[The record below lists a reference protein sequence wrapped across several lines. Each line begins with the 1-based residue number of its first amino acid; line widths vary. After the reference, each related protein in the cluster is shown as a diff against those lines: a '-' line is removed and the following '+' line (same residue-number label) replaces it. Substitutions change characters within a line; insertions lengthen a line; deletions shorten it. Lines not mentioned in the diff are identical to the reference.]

1 MVGLLRWGGL
11 AVVSLPWWAMSGPV
25 RFEDMTFPIL
35 RRSLKPRT
43 ACWFSPLRPFCLLPP
58 LYANMSSDAELRRD
72 AADALSHIL
81 SSHNIAHAWI
91 GGFALQALGATRN
104 TTDIDIEIDVPS
116 VDDIH
121 SRIGPMIV
129 SADPRFSIHNL
140 KLYFTASG
148 SDCLTPRRVPI
159 ETLPIGSLNLPRR
172 LQVVPDGKDYL
183 IKAFNRFWMD

>member
-1 MVGLLRWGGL
+1 MVGLPRWGGL
-11 AVVSLPWWAMSGPV
+11 AVVSLPWWAMSGPA
-25 RFEDMTFPIL
+25 RFEDMTFPVL

-43 ACWFSPLRPFCLLPP
+43 ACPPP
-58 LYANMSSDAELRRD
+58 LHANMSSDAELRRD

>member
-1 MVGLLRWGGL
+1 
-11 AVVSLPWWAMSGPV
+11 
-25 RFEDMTFPIL
+25 
-35 RRSLKPRT
+35 
-43 ACWFSPLRPFCLLPP
+43 
-58 LYANMSSDAELRRD
+58 MSSDAELRRD

-183 IKAFNRFWMD
+183 IKAFNHFWMD